1 MYPGIG
7 QKFFSI
13 HTRASNML
21 SYQFLE
27 DWVDCLLFSFISIVK
42 GNFFTIKE
50 NNLAINFNVT

>member
-1 MYPGIG
+1 
-7 QKFFSI
+7 
-13 HTRASNML
+13 ML

-50 NNLAINFNVT
+50 NSLAISFNAT